1 MPSWKKVVVS
11 GSDATLNSL
20 NITTSLTASGFLYP
34 TVDGDFGVE
43 VLKTDGSGNLE
54 FEIPKTVYEYV
65 KNVSGV
71 TLSKGTPVHS
81 IGTTGFQVEV
91 IAADAGDP
99 STMPATLILNQ
110 NLDDEEEGLGVAI
123 GAIQGI
129 DTTGL
134 IAGDA
139 VYVAVG
145 GGFTQ
150 TKPTGSALIQNL
162 GIITKVGENGGGI
175 VLGAGRSNDVPNLPP
190 NTLFVGNEDSVATP
204 FSASN
209 FYTGS
214 YTGSFVGDG
223 SGLTNLPID
232 TSDLVTT
239 SSFNDFT
246 SSYNTGSFT
255 GSFIGDGSGL
265 INLDIF
271 NVNEV
276 FLEPV
281 SFVSQSSVTVTHNL
295 DTDYPVVQVYDNEK
309 NQLIPDGI
317 VSINNNTV
325 QVDFAVETSGHI
337 IVVKGGHVLGSY
349 GTVASSFTD
358 ETDIT
363 INHRLNAPSP
373 FVQVYNDDDEQ
384 IIPLMVK
391 IIDNDNIQVTFST
404 PKSGQIVITRGGH
417 IAVFSEF
424 IENFSG
430 SFTGSFLSQT
440 DFLPAETDTHDL
452 GSSTKRW
459 RDLYLSGSSIF
470 LGDIILTEEAGELTI
485 KDSLG
490 DSVPLQGT
498 AASASYVEFS
508 NIDNVPS
515 GIVSSSVQISD
526 LGFAITG
533 SNTFTAGQTI
543 SSGNLDVNDSVGI
556 GIVASDRKVDID
568 GGEVRIGQSATGSGA
583 WLSVNLTNGTPAL
596 AAGRFTLRSSASD
609 SEVIPITQP
618 NLILNR
624 GSDASGTLLKFTNA
638 RTGFAGVGS
647 AAATNNSHDLRFYTG
662 DGSEHIRVNS
672 SGSVGIGTTTPTAT
686 LDVSGNIQATSFTG
700 SLDFSNLENKPTLVS
715 GSSQITLSDTDGFTS
730 YSGSV
735 GTLISNLETES
746 GSIRTDFNSYTG
758 STDTRVGSLE
768 TESGSIRTDLN
779 TSISNFNSYTSST
792 DDRVGSLET
801 YTSSLNTALSL
812 DGANVTVLGNLEV
825 AGTTTTIDSTTVQIG
840 DNIIELNGTGAVNGG
855 LLVKDV
861 TAPNTVSGSL
871 LWDTTNDQWIAGQL
885 GSESKILLASGDGVV
900 SGSSQITLSDTDGFT
915 SYSGSVGTLI
925 SNLETES
932 GSIRTDFN
940 NFTGSY
946 STGSFTGSFTGNL
959 IGTASFAETPT
970 VEGAQGPQG
979 RQGPTGATG
988 AQGRQGPGG
997 PQGAT
1002 GAQGAT
1008 GTTGAQGATG
1018 ATGPQG
1024 TTGAQGATGPQGA
1037 TGATGAQGTTG
1048 AQGATGATG
1057 AQGRQGPTGATGA
1070 QGATGTTG
1078 AQGATGATGP
1088 QGTTGAQGAT
1098 GPQGAT
1104 GATGA
1109 QGTTGAQ
1116 GATGATGAQ
1125 GRQGPTGATGA
1136 QGATGPQGTTGATGA
1151 TGATGPQGTT
1161 GATGAQG
1168 RQGPTGATGAQG
1180 TTGAQGATG
1189 ATGTQGRQGPGGP
1202 QGATGATGAQ
1212 GRQGPGGPTGATGA
1226 QGRQGPGGPTGA
1238 TGAQGRQG
1246 PGGPTGATG
1255 AQGSQGPAGGFSTDS
1270 NAQVNSLGV
1279 GTAASGTAGEV
1290 IIQTEDDGDG
1300 DIIVSLNTGNVSVL
1314 IRRNDLTGTRIRTF
1328 HEFRNSANVLQGQ
1341 IRAGNGST
1349 SYLTSSDYRLKE
1361 NIKPIDNAIEL
1372 IKELKPVLFNFI
1384 EHPETTY
1391 HGFLAHE
1398 VQEVIPYAASGEK
1411 DGDDYQGMDA
1421 SKLIPIIMKA
1431 LQDAISRIE
1440 FLENHCKI

>member
-1 MPSWKKVVVS
+1 MPNWKKVIVS
-11 GSDATLNSL
+11 GSDASLNSL
-20 NITTSLTASGFLYP
+20 TVTENVTAASLTGSLETDTIQFTAQVIENAVEGQLGYSFDNGKLTFYTENNTPIELGRSTYIRVRNDE
-34 TVDGDFGVE
+34 VDTLTKGTIVDFTATSTGQTPRVKRA
-43 VLKTDGSGNLE
+43 LATDGVDCSCFVGAVIQDIPTTE
-54 FEIPKTVYEYV
+54 FGYIILNGVLDGLDLSTFDNGDQVYLSQT
-65 KNVSGV
+65 VSGSF
-71 TLSKGTPVHS
+71 TTDIPTPPVKAIR
-81 IGTTGFQVEV
+81 IGVV
-91 IAADAGDP
+91 LNAATSP
-99 STMPATLILNQ
+99 TQ
-110 NLDDEEEGLGVAI
+110 GVLFIRPENRTVVFDLANFKE
-123 GAIQGI
+123 
-129 DTTGL
+129 T
-134 IAGDA
+134 
-139 VYVAVG
+139 YN
-145 GGFTQ
+145 
-150 TKPTGSALIQNL
+150 TGS
-162 GIITKVGENGGGI
+162 
-175 VLGAGRSNDVPNLPP
+175 
-190 NTLFVGNEDSVATP
+190 
-204 FSASN
+204 FS
-209 FYTGS
+209 
-214 YTGSFVGDG
+214 GSFVGDG

-232 TSDLVTT
+232 TSALVTT

-265 INLDIF
+265 TDLDIF
-271 NVNEV
+271 NINES

-281 SFVSQSSVTVTHNL
+281 SFTSQSSVTVTHNL
-295 DTDYPVVQVYDNEK
+295 DTDYPVVQVYDDQN
-309 NQLIPDGI
+309 NQLIPDSI
-317 VSINNNTV
+317 VSINNNTI
-325 QVDFAVETSGHI
+325 QIDFAVETSGHV

-349 GTVASSFTD
+349 GTVASNFTN

-363 INHRLNAPSP
+363 VNHNLNAPSP

-391 IIDNDNIQVTFST
+391 IIDNDNVQVTFST

-417 IAVFSEF
+417 IAVPSEF

-470 LGDIILTEEAGELTI
+470 LGDIILTEEAGEFII
-485 KDSLG
+485 KDSSG

-583 WLSVNLTNGTPAL
+583 WLSVNLKNGTPAL

-624 GSDASGTLLKFTNA
+624 GSDASGTLLKFTNS

-700 SLDFSNLENKPTLVS
+700 S
-715 GSSQITLSDTDGFTS
+715 
-730 YSGSV
+730 
-735 GTLISNLETES
+735 
-746 GSIRTDFNSYTG
+746 
-758 STDTRVGSLE
+758 
-768 TESGSIRTDLN
+768 
-779 TSISNFNSYTSST
+779 
-792 DDRVGSLET
+792 
-801 YTSSLNTALSL
+801 
-812 DGANVTVLGNLEV
+812 
-825 AGTTTTIDSTTVQIG
+825 
-840 DNIIELNGTGAVNGG
+840 
-855 LLVKDV
+855 
-861 TAPNTVSGSL
+861 
-871 LWDTTNDQWIAGQL
+871 
-885 GSESKILLASGDGVV
+885 
-900 SGSSQITLSDTDGFT
+900 
-915 SYSGSVGTLI
+915 
-925 SNLETES
+925 
-932 GSIRTDFN
+932 
-940 NFTGSY
+940 
-946 STGSFTGSFTGNL
+946 FTGSFVGDL
-959 IGTASFAETPT
+959 IGTSSFALTASFAETPT
-970 VEGAQGPQG
+970 VEGAQGAQGPIGPQGDIGAQGPQGFQGDLGAQGPQGFQGPAGATGAQGPQG
-979 RQGPTGATG
+979 RQGPAGPTGATG
-988 AQGRQGPGG
+988 AQGPQGRQGP
-997 PQGAT
+997 A
-1002 GAQGAT
+1002 
-1008 GTTGAQGATG
+1008 
-1018 ATGPQG
+1018 
-1024 TTGAQGATGPQGA
+1024 
-1037 TGATGAQGTTG
+1037 
-1048 AQGATGATG
+1048 
-1057 AQGRQGPTGATGA
+1057 GPTGATG
-1070 QGATGTTG
+1070 GTG
-1078 AQGATGATGP
+1078 AQGP
-1088 QGTTGAQGAT
+1088 
-1098 GPQGAT
+1098 
-1104 GATGA
+1104 
-1109 QGTTGAQ
+1109 
-1116 GATGATGAQ
+1116 
-1125 GRQGPTGATGA
+1125 
-1136 QGATGPQGTTGATGA
+1136 
-1151 TGATGPQGTT
+1151 
-1161 GATGAQG
+1161 
-1168 RQGPTGATGAQG
+1168 
-1180 TTGAQGATG
+1180 
-1189 ATGTQGRQGPGGP
+1189 
-1202 QGATGATGAQ
+1202 
-1212 GRQGPGGPTGATGA
+1212 
-1226 QGRQGPGGPTGA
+1226 
-1238 TGAQGRQG
+1238 
-1246 PGGPTGATG
+1246 
-1255 AQGSQGPAGGFSTDS
+1255 QGSQGPAGGFSTDS

-1279 GTAASGTAGEV
+1279 GTAASGTAGEAILQTAGAENF
-1290 IIQTEDDGDG
+1290 IIS
-1300 DIIVSLNTGNVSVL
+1300 INTGSVSFL

-1328 HEFRNSANVLQGQ
+1328 HEFRNSADAIQGQ

-1431 LQDAISRIE
+1431 LQDVISRIE